1 MSRMNPTNK
10 DFIVDGTNL
19 STKIWVFSLWED
31 FYFNDNIPHKTEN
44 INIFD
49 INREKLFSNTTN
61 KSFFFFLSLTF
72 LTLLLHSR
80 V

>member
-10 DFIVDGTNL
+10 NFIVGGTNL

-31 FYFNDNIPHKTEN
+31 FYFNDNIPNIPNKTEN

-49 INREKLFSNTTN
+49 INREKLFSNT
-61 KSFFFFLSLTF
+61 S
-72 LTLLLHSR
+72 TLNN
-80 V
+80 

>member
-10 DFIVDGTNL
+10 NFIVDGTNL

-31 FYFNDNIPHKTEN
+31 FYFNDNIPNIPNKTEN

-49 INREKLFSNTTN
+49 INREKLFSNT
-61 KSFFFFLSLTF
+61 S
-72 LTLLLHSR
+72 TLNN
-80 V
+80 

>member
-31 FYFNDNIPHKTEN
+31 FYFNDNIPNETEN

-49 INREKLFSNTTN
+49 INREKLFSNT
-61 KSFFFFLSLTF
+61 S
-72 LTLLLHSR
+72 TLNN
-80 V
+80 